1 VNFRF
6 DAHMPVLVKDWL
18 MHGAG
23 YNFIH
28 AYHPENMP
36 NVAAVFAKVRPTIK
50 PISIPNCSVVTDAP

>member
-1 VNFRF
+1 
-6 DAHMPVLVKDWL
+6 MPVLVKDWL